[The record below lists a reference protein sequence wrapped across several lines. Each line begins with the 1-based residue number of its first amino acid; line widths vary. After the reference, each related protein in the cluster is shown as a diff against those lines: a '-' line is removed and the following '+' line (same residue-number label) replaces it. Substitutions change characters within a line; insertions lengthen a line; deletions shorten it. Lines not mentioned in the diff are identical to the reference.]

1 MVQGITF
8 LKYKQWLWLIGL
20 RHVVDGNMLFER
32 VTLNQ
37 SQNVYPI
44 TNHKA
49 NIRCN
54 Q

>member
-1 MVQGITF
+1 MAQCITF
-8 LKYKQWLWLIGL
+8 LNINNAMVDWLAATCRWS
-20 RHVVDGNMLFER
+20 NMAFER

-49 NIRCN
+49 NIRSN